1 MGERKK
7 YLGKILKELRL
18 SRNMTQEQMAERIDK
33 SAGAVGQ
40 LERGDIYPNY
50 ETLAKII
57 DVLDVDANLFFFK
70 ESSQHSD
77 VSGWLT
83 DAFFGMTDSER
94 KEIGSFLANV
104 SRIMLKKTDISQHKG
119 ESIDENCNL

>member
-1 MGERKK
+1 MGERKEH
-7 YLGKILKELRL
+7 LGKILKELRL
-18 SRNMTQEQMAERIDK
+18 SRNMTQEQMAELIDK

-70 ESSQHSD
+70 ESSPHSD
-77 VSGWLT
+77 VSDWLV
-83 DAFFGMTDSER
+83 DAFFGMTNSER
-94 KEIGSFLANV
+94 KEIGSFLANF
-104 SRIMLKKTDISQHKG
+104 SRVMLKETDASQHKG
-119 ESIDENCNL
+119 DSIDENRDL